1 MPFDTSLFSNLQH
14 NANNHYEIRPL
25 KMFINFNVFV
35 TAGLLRYHKK
45 VSEYRSEFSQ
55 LSAQSEIDLSLVFCS
70 YLYPIIGI
78 LKRT

>member
-1 MPFDTSLFSNLQH
+1 MPFETSLYSNLQH
-14 NANNHYEIRPL
+14 NANNYYGMRPL
-25 KMFINFNVFV
+25 KLFINFKVFV

-45 VSEYRSEFSQ
+45 VSEYRPEFSQ
-55 LSAQSEIDLSLVFCS
+55 LSAQSEIDLSLVFYS